1 MPWKEPCVQL
11 AENQQVGESHFCMTE
26 RNLKKNKFVQKELYC
41 EEKLSLQ
48 IKVLKDDEPATE
60 VLYPPHFPFCQN
72 EQDYHQSANCVG

>member
-1 MPWKEPCVQL
+1 
-11 AENQQVGESHFCMTE
+11 MTE
-26 RNLKKNKFVQKELYC
+26 RNLKKNKFVQEEYQKIIKLYC

-48 IKVLKDDEPATE
+48 IKVLKDEEPATE